1 MLHSLAHGYS
11 NFVLELTKLTMGALT
26 KELQRQI
33 TPERALE
40 LLKEGNQRFSSDKCM
55 KRNHMESV
63 CETAN
68 EQNPYAVIL
77 SCIDSRTPSSLVF
90 DLGIGDFFSIRVA
103 GNVVNEDV
111 LGSMEYACKVVES
124 KIILVL
130 GHSKCGAVSSACK
143 HVEMGHISQ
152 LLHKIEPSVQKV
164 AECESDI
171 TSDESVQKVAELN
184 VFASIEE
191 IRAKSPILKEMEEK
205 GEIKIVGGMY
215 NVETGLVDFYE

>member
-1 MLHSLAHGYS
+1 MA
-11 NFVLELTKLTMGALT
+11 ALT
-26 KELQRQI
+26 KETQKQI
-33 TPERALE
+33 TPEKALT
-40 LLKEGNQRFSSDKCM
+40 LLKEGNERFSSDKCM

-77 SCIDSRTPSSLVF
+77 SCIDSRTPSSLIF

-143 HVEMGHISQ
+143 HVEMGNVSQ

-164 AECESDI
+164 AAENEDVTSPESI
-171 TSDESVQKVAELN
+171 QKVSDLN
-184 VFASIEE
+184 VLASMEE
-191 IRAKSPILKEMEEK
+191 IRKRSDILREMEEK
-205 GEIKIVGGMY
+205 GEIAIVGGMY
-215 NVETGLVDFYE
+215 DVETGKVHFFEQ

>member
-1 MLHSLAHGYS
+1 MA
-11 NFVLELTKLTMGALT
+11 ALT
-26 KELQRQI
+26 KETQKQI
-33 TPERALE
+33 TPEKALT
-40 LLKEGNQRFSSDKCM
+40 LLKEGNERFSSDKCM

-77 SCIDSRTPSSLVF
+77 SCIDSRTPSSLIF

-143 HVEMGHISQ
+143 HVEMGNVSQ

-164 AECESDI
+164 ADENEDVTSPESI
-171 TSDESVQKVAELN
+171 QKVSDLN
-184 VFASIEE
+184 VLASMEE
-191 IRAKSPILKEMEEK
+191 IRKRSDILREMEEK
-205 GEIKIVGGMY
+205 GEIAIVGGMY
-215 NVETGLVDFYE
+215 DVETGKVHFFEQ